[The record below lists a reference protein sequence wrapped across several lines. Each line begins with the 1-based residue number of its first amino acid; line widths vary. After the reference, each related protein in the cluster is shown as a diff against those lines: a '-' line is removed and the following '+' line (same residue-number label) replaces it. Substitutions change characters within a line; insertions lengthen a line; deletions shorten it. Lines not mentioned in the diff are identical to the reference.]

1 MGYSIVDGKL
11 MGPNGPVDVDGYGN
25 INDPAFSGGG
35 MPMTF
40 NGQYLLD
47 SNGNPVDPSTL
58 QMSPNT
64 DSSGNITSG
73 PGFLSPNL
81 AAGFSSATPDQ
92 QAAYLKQVQQNQN
105 EKDDFS
111 RGHGA
116 FAWGSGLRQGVE
128 LVGGTVLGGLAAGGE
143 LGAGSAAGTGAGTG
157 TSAGT
162 ALGGTGAD
170 ASFLSGAGQGA
181 LTGGGVGGSV
191 VGADGA
197 VAGTTAAGAGAASGT
212 GGLTAS
218 NVLQG
223 AGLASK
229 ALGGG
234 TATGGGALSSTV
246 GAGLNLAGANQSLQ
260 AYEEA
265 QRKAEAAGQF
275 TPYNVYSGM
284 GSTTFANGAATS
296 TLSPQYQQLRDQY
309 LGNASAG
316 ASAAGAFDPNK
327 AASDLYTQMQAEAAP
342 GESQDR
348 ANALAQLQA
357 MGQTGLGV
365 GDVVPGSGSAAN
377 PLYAALLKA
386 QADAGRQR
394 QISSYS
400 TAQDT
405 ANQLQQ
411 RALGWAG
418 AGSSLDQQST
428 AGLAQGANLGAIQT
442 SGALGGARLAQ
453 QPILSQGATK
463 GGVLSGIGNSL
474 LGPGGLGGAVGQIGT
489 GIGNLFTGGTTPS
502 LPAAPPAGNGGGG
515 DTTGAFNNFTGGFG
529 DQSYTGGFYDPNS
542 SSLYN
547 FT

>member
-1 MGYSIVDGKL
+1 MQTAAIAKLIAAKGRGGDTTLMHVGQGELRRLRSLGHITRNPSTGLPEAFNLGHAISQIAKNNPDPLNPSSTAKQDAIVGMITNPTESRIDNVSGS
-11 MGPNGPVDVDGYGN
+11 PVAHNVDVASLGPLAAQNPTARAIGRDAGLVAGTYG
-25 INDPAFSGGG
+25 AGVGAGAAAGAGGTG
-35 MPMTF
+35 AVAGTGATTGTVGAGEVGF
-40 NGQYLLD
+40 GAD
-47 SNGNPVDPSTL
+47 V
-58 QMSPNT
+58 
-64 DSSGNITSG
+64 TSG
-73 PGFLSPNL
+73 ALG
-81 AAGFSSATPDQ
+81 GT
-92 QAAYLKQVQQNQN
+92 
-105 EKDDFS
+105 
-111 RGHGA
+111 
-116 FAWGSGLRQGVE
+116 GSGLS
-128 LVGGTVLGGLAAGGE
+128 
-143 LGAGSAAGTGAGTG
+143 AGSAAGGVG
-157 TSAGT
+157 
-162 ALGGTGAD
+162 
-170 ASFLSGAGQGA
+170 
-181 LTGGGVGGSV
+181 LTGNQIVQGGSL
-191 VGADGA
+191 
-197 VAGTTAAGAGAASGT
+197 AA
-212 GGLTAS
+212 
-218 NVLQG
+218 
-223 AGLASK
+223 K
-229 ALGGG
+229 ALGGSG
-234 TATGGGALSSTV
+234 SSGAAPGALSSII
-246 GAGLNLAGANQSLQ
+246 GGGLSLAGADQTLN

-275 TPYNVYSGM
+275 TPYNVFSGM

-442 SGALGGARLAQ
+442 SGALGGAKLAQ